1 MVTAAPAPWLRQ
13 EEDGGRRVHGGQAD
27 PARPVPGGPRSVHAA
42 NTDCHGH
49 GGPNHPAA
57 DPFLAAQAGAPLL
70 ASSAP
75 MRQVDETQYPGAE
88 FFSRETALQVIY
100 QYAANMDYPLT

>member
-1 MVTAAPAPWLRQ
+1 
-13 EEDGGRRVHGGQAD
+13 
-27 PARPVPGGPRSVHAA
+27 
-42 NTDCHGH
+42 
-49 GGPNHPAA
+49 
-57 DPFLAAQAGAPLL
+57 
-70 ASSAP
+70 